1 MPVRYPLL
9 LDMRPY
15 TSVRLHASQV
25 TTYRLYAVVE
35 HDATDGTRLS
45 GGHYTA
51 KVRADYG
58 GSFPING
65 VTDGSW
71 WEANDSRVTPVRDED
86 VMAPTAAYLL
96 FYERV
101 AQ

>member
-1 MPVRYPLL
+1 ML

-15 TSVRLHASQV
+15 TTVRQHASRA

-51 KVRADYG
+51 KVRAAYD
-58 GSFPING
+58 GSLPING
-65 VTDGSW
+65 VADGSW